1 MCKKSLDNEDLEIS
15 NEDNQQFTLNANTDF
30 SRIFKLIED
39 KIKPLSLRKDWELFL
54 YLNMKEKLE
63 KDEETK
69 ENTKELKVLDSELIR
84 EIEENDKYSIYEKYI
99 NAHTELLKQQNKN
112 KSIVDNIEEL
122 KEQINFNKKNYDDL
136 YNTYNELISK
146 TQKNKAYVSKIL
158 FFFIF

>member
-1 MCKKSLDNEDLEIS
+1 M
-15 NEDNQQFTLNANTDF
+15 
-30 SRIFKLIED
+30 
-39 KIKPLSLRKDWELFL
+39 
-54 YLNMKEKLE
+54 
-63 KDEETK
+63 
-69 ENTKELKVLDSELIR
+69 IR